1 MSHKKKF
8 NSNIILDDDGKSV
21 QHVQAVLTGILSLDC
36 AIGTGGYAKGR
47 FIGLFG
53 AESSENLEVKSESLI
68 FVQPDTGEEAFNMIN
83 EFIKTG
89 AFDLIVVD
97 SVAALTPTLEI
108 DGVSIP
114 GQQAKMMSEQLSKLV
129 SKVN

>member
-1 MSHKKKF
+1 
-8 NSNIILDDDGKSV
+8 
-21 QHVQAVLTGILSLDC
+21 
-36 AIGTGGYAKGR
+36 
-47 FIGLFG
+47 
-53 AESSENLEVKSESLI
+53 
-68 FVQPDTGEEAFNMIN
+68 MIN

-114 GQQAKMMSEQLSKLV
+114 QSSIK
-129 SKVN
+129 

>member
-1 MSHKKKF
+1 M
-8 NSNIILDDDGKSV
+8 
-21 QHVQAVLTGILSLDC
+21 
-36 AIGTGGYAKGR
+36 
-47 FIGLFG
+47 
-53 AESSENLEVKSESLI
+53 I

-97 SVAALTPTLEI
+97 SVAALTPALEI